1 MSYVE
6 PAIKLN
12 FDDVLL
18 KPKRSTLTSRASV
31 DLNRTITFRHS
42 PKTFDGIPIMAA
54 NMDGVG
60 TFAMAKVLQEFNCL
74 TVIKKHYTLDE
85 WKEAIGHGVKLS
97 HIAVCTG
104 ANMIHDPK
112 AEDYHN
118 MKKILEQW
126 PDINYI
132 CIDVANGY
140 QEAFSSFVAKVRK
153 EYPNKV
159 IIAGNV
165 ITPEMTEQLIIRGA
179 DIVKC
184 GIGPGSVCTTRTMT
198 GVGYPQISGIM
209 ECADA
214 AHGLGGSVIADG
226 GCRTPGDVS
235 KAFAAGAD
243 FVMLGGMLA
252 GHEEC
257 ELELVNGS
265 YEFYGMSSDRA
276 MEEHGVRKDGYKGA
290 EGKVVYLPDRG
301 PVQHTIEEILG
312 GVRSTCT
319 YIGADKIKYL
329 PKCATFIQT
338 RQIINTV
345 FNRYE

>member
-31 DLNRTITFRHS
+31 DLNRTIAFRHS